1 MYVLDVIVLAV
12 IAFLVIG
19 GYMRGFLQVVVGLV
33 GSLVS
38 VALSA
43 AGASIL
49 APEIYANFVQQ
60 RVVDAIG
67 GMLPE
72 FDARTKAV
80 EIADTLQKQ
89 LPDYAKN
96 ALEMTGIDYN
106 QLVQEISKTNLSIPE
121 MVEGMIR
128 PVLIRLVTVIAA
140 FIIFM
145 ILVSIISILTRSVSV
160 VAQKTGLAGA
170 DRVLGAVLGL
180 AEAAVLIMI
189 MTMIIYFLLVLMPQE
204 NAQELQQAI
213 DSSLLYKQIYMFN
226 LPDMIMNAISGLS
239 KG

>member
-1 MYVLDVIVLAV
+1 MLDVIVLAV

-19 GYMRGFLQVVVGLV
+19 GYMRGFLQAVVGLV

-106 QLVQEISKTNLSIPE
+106 QLVQEITKTNLSIPE

-226 LPDMIMNAISGLS
+226 LPDIIMNAISGLS